1 MIDKVLLVL
10 ITSSSLGVGINQEVI
25 NAFLFAVINKE
36 IGKVEIALLAV
47 YLIIGYTCLRGIKL
61 IIRVISIKEDSFIDK
76 VKNKNKK

>member
-25 NAFLFAVINKE
+25 NAFLFAILNKE
-36 IGKVEIALLAV
+36 IGKVEIALLIV

-61 IIRVISIKEDSFIDK
+61 IIRVISIKEDSFIDR